1 MPMNYIRSIQLSSE
15 TVGNPNLYPYNVFRG
30 KTGEHFL
37 LDTITMFYG
46 GNGSGKST
54 LLNLL
59 ALKLGI
65 KGAEM
70 PHFSKFVNQYLLEL
84 KVFFE
89 EVEEGPYLRTL
100 SEDSYYIK
108 SEDILY
114 EIKKIQQEAILAE
127 GYLYKKKQLGMT
139 NEQIKKHKSSY
150 QMQQQ
155 IERILF
161 AQEKYSNGETAM
173 QVFEEYIVPG
183 GLYLLDEPEASLSP
197 KKQLELAAKITE
209 AARFFD
215 CQFLIS
221 THSPL
226 LLGGLEGTIYDMD
239 QKNMLPKK
247 WTELENI
254 RVMAEFFSKN
264 WKAF

>member
-1 MPMNYIRSIQLSSE
+1 
-15 TVGNPNLYPYNVFRG
+15 
-30 KTGEHFL
+30 
-37 LDTITMFYG
+37 
-46 GNGSGKST
+46 
-54 LLNLL
+54 
-59 ALKLGI
+59 
-65 KGAEM
+65 
-70 PHFSKFVNQYLLEL
+70 
-84 KVFFE
+84 
-89 EVEEGPYLRTL
+89 
-100 SEDSYYIK
+100 
-108 SEDILY
+108 
-114 EIKKIQQEAILAE
+114 
-127 GYLYKKKQLGMT
+127 
-139 NEQIKKHKSSY
+139 
-150 QMQQQ
+150 MQQQ

-254 RVMAEFFSKN
+254 RVMAEFFSEN